1 MILSCILAVRYN
13 HTLSFSVFT
22 SRMTSLLACNRAFMF
37 FIMVFVFSLNI
48 IISIDQD
55 DKLEEIAEYA
65 VMILF

>member
-1 MILSCILAVRYN
+1 
-13 HTLSFSVFT
+13 
-22 SRMTSLLACNRAFMF
+22 
-37 FIMVFVFSLNI
+37 MVFVFSLNI